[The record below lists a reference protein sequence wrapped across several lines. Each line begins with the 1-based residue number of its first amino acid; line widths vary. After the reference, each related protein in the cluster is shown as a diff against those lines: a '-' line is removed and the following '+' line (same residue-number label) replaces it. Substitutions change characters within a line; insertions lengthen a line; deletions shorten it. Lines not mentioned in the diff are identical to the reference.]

1 MAAGNSSRCGFDKL
15 LAGLNQQSVLEASL
29 STFEASDFIDE
40 IWVVGKSV
48 APTGKIKGS
57 IEGGASRFQSV
68 SQGIKHC
75 AKHYDE
81 NVRIVVHNAAN
92 PFLSL
97 SDLEAGLKMAK
108 KKGNLIFGFF
118 SPNSIKQVSDKG
130 IVNNFLD
137 REQIFETQTP
147 QISTLSTFKKA
158 LDIFGDRS
166 LSSAQTKETETGL
179 SFSTEPRDEAELL
192 ALSGEVIHVYAC
204 DPSNTKI
211 TFASDFTIPLGLKIG
226 LGEDSHRF
234 AEAFEAQ
241 KPFRLGGIDL
251 SEGELSSDGN
261 SDGDVIIH
269 ALCNALLSAAGEKT
283 FDPIAAPICAAGET
297 KSVAYLKATIS
308 YLENLGRPL
317 KLDQVLI
324 SLEGAQPKIAPQH
337 EAIVES
343 LANLLS
349 INPNQIGLTYTT
361 GEGLNDYGQGLGMR
375 AFVVVTIAA
384 WLPNFRPPK

>member
-1 MAAGNSSRCGFDKL
+1 MKNIALIMAAGNSSRCGFDKL

-97 SDLEAGLKMAK
+97 SDLEAGLKMAENK
-108 KKGNLIFGFF
+108 ENLIFGFF

-158 LDIFGDRS
+158 FDVFQVRTQNLKQI
-166 LSSAQTKETETGL
+166 TESVL
-179 SFSTEPRDEAELL
+179 KSQEPRDEAELL

-384 WLPNFRPPK
+384 